1 VEEGYAST
9 HSGEPTPT
17 LSSAT
22 PTPAR
27 RARAGGALALILA
40 ATALAGCGGSNVLQS
55 SASTEAS
62 STTATH
68 ASSKPVVC
76 APAARAAL
84 AHALS
89 MTSAGVTERA
99 GTSNEATPQC
109 TFRAGKVE
117 VVAIV
122 DSAPQPYF
130 RLERTVVEA
139 TQQFSSAPLPMPVHI
154 GGLGLDADWFPQPKQ
169 LETTD
174 GRRLIT
180 VGVVWHGV
188 PTKLRVAL
196 AKVIAR
202 TYLGPLDRKAAD
214 PNGS

>member
-1 VEEGYAST
+1 VT
-9 HSGEPTPT
+9 V
-17 LSSAT
+17 L
-22 PTPAR
+22 
-27 RARAGGALALILA
+27 
-40 ATALAGCGGSNVLQS
+40 ALAGCGGTTLLQTGTGG
-55 SASTEAS
+55 SATQPAHR
-62 STTATH
+62 A
-68 ASSKPVVC
+68 SKPGVC

-84 AHALS
+84 ARALS
-89 MTSAGVTERA
+89 SSEEGIAARA

-109 TFRAGKVE
+109 TFRAGGVA

-139 TQQFSSAPLPMPVHI
+139 TQQFSSAPLPMPAHI
-154 GGLGLDADWFPQPKQ
+154 GGLGLDADWFPQPQQ

-188 PTKLRVAL
+188 PARRRIAL
-196 AKVIAR
+196 AKVVAR

-214 PNGS
+214 PAGY

>member
-1 VEEGYAST
+1 VEEGYASVPNR
-9 HSGEPTPT
+9 E
-17 LSSAT
+17 AT
-22 PTPAR
+22 PDAQCGTPPAAWVSR
-27 RARAGGALALILA
+27 WAAAFLIVAVL
-40 ATALAGCGGSNVLQS
+40 ALAGCGGTTLLQP
-55 SASTEAS
+55 S
-62 STTATH
+62 STTTTTTPAAH
-68 ASSKPVVC
+68 RASKPVVC
-76 APAARAAL
+76 VPAARAAL
-84 AHALS
+84 ARSLAS
-89 MTSAGVTERA
+89 SEAGITSRA

-109 TFRAGKVE
+109 TFRAGKVK

-139 TQQFSSAPLPMPVHI
+139 AQQFSSAPLPMPVHI
-154 GGLGLDADWFPQPKQ
+154 GGLGLDADWFPQPEQ
-169 LETTD
+169 IETTD

-188 PTKLRVAL
+188 PTKQRIAL

-202 TYLGPLDRKAAD
+202 TYLGPLDKKAAD